1 MMIGNEAAKDDIGY
15 GKRDFQ
21 PKKKDGFKSRRVKR
35 GLFIAG
41 MLSVGLIQ
49 FLVFWVYVNFNSIL
63 MAFQTR
69 TRTGVQWG
77 FENFSRFFREV
88 KIPEMELGLALK
100 NTLLLFVVGTLIGLP
115 ASLLFAYYLYK
126 KVRWSGFFRV
136 VFFLPSIISAAVLV
150 GLFKY
155 VMAVQGPL
163 NGFLSLLT
171 GSPVETEWLTDDNLA
186 MKTILFYVFWTGF
199 GGNIVLLTGA
209 IHRISP
215 DILEYAKI
223 DGVGMTRELFQI
235 IIPLIWPTLSTMI
248 VLAVAGLFTNS
259 GPILL
264 FTEGQY
270 KTMTLGYFIFDQVQG
285 GQYYYPSAIG
295 LIFTAIG
302 FPLVLIVKYLLG
314 KITEDVEY

>member
-1 MMIGNEAAKDDIGY
+1 M
-15 GKRDFQ
+15 RL
-21 PKKKDGFKSRRVKR
+21 DGS
-35 GLFIAG
+35 
-41 MLSVGLIQ
+41 
-49 FLVFWVYVNFNSIL
+49 
-63 MAFQTR
+63 
-69 TRTGVQWG
+69 
-77 FENFSRFFREV
+77 
-88 KIPEMELGLALK
+88 
-100 NTLLLFVVGTLIGLP
+100 
-115 ASLLFAYYLYK
+115 
-126 KVRWSGFFRV
+126 
-136 VFFLPSIISAAVLV
+136 
-150 GLFKY
+150 
-155 VMAVQGPL
+155 
-163 NGFLSLLT
+163 
-171 GSPVETEWLTDDNLA
+171 TEWLTDDNLA

-223 DGVGMTRELFQI
+223 DGVGMTKELFQI